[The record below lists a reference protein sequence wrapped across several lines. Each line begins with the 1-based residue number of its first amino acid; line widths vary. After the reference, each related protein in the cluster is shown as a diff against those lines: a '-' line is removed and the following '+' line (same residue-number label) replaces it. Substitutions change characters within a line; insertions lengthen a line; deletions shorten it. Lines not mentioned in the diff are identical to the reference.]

1 MDAAKKALLRKLC
14 EQAAAEH
21 DFSRMLELV
30 RQINQIVLPE
40 QRINKAAAAPNVTVP
55 STPGNNR
62 LLLADDSHVVRM
74 TLKKLLQ
81 ERYPTWD
88 IFEAEN
94 GHQVL
99 EQVPAVKPHLLIL
112 DMNLPDTPGREVSH
126 HVRKISPETKII
138 LCSASDPG
146 YLAVMAQ
153 QLGADAYFSKISDSD
168 ELHRTISS
176 VMAS

>member
-1 MDAAKKALLRKLC
+1 MDAHKKALLKELC
-14 EQAAAEH
+14 ERAAAEH

-30 RQINQIVLPE
+30 REINDIILPE
-40 QRINKAAAAPNVTVP
+40 HGNASTNAPNLTIP
-55 STPGNNR
+55 STPGSNR
-62 LLLADDSHVVRM
+62 LLLADDSHMVRK
-74 TLKKLLQ
+74 TLKGLLQ
-81 ERYPTWD
+81 EKYPTWD

-99 EQVPAVKPHLLIL
+99 DQVPALKPHLLIL

-126 HVRKISPETKII
+126 HVRQISPSTKII

-153 QLGADAYFSKISDSD
+153 QLGADGYFSKIGDTE
-168 ELHRTISS
+168 ELHRTIAS
-176 VMAS
+176 VMGE